1 MTSQVGLLWVKGKA
15 GAGAKEGW
23 RNNSLTTHFAV
34 FCSLSL
40 PWEREL
46 GELYNFQVKDLAR
59 AGNGAQGGVDE
70 EKVGNY
76 DLSTIGKQFD

>member
-23 RNNSLTTHFAV
+23 RNNSLATQFAV

-40 PWEREL
+40 LWERGL
-46 GELYNFQVKDLAR
+46 GELYNFQVKDVALAR
-59 AGNGAQGGVDE
+59 NGAQSGVDE
-70 EKVGNY
+70 DQVG
-76 DLSTIGKQFD
+76 D